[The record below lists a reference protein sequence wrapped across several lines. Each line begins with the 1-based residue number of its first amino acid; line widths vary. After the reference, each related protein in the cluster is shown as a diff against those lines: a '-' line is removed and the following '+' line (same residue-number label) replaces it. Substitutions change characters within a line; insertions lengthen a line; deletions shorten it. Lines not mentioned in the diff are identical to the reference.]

1 MPSRASAPCASRSR
15 FVTKALAVQRGLDT
29 GVRHREEVVAKRFAV
44 SPGRVCTKPSA
55 DYSGRTACYA
65 EHSKRR
71 KTCPLLSYDDDTVPS
86 HEPGIYLVGL
96 PPYEE
101 PVDEDD
107 ELFNTMVIGPYPV
120 GKFQLVVK
128 RVDLDVVF
136 GNNTYPENVSI
147 RFYGRDMTIPTIEE
161 LRDFVGRMERS
172 KLPASARHC
181 ISNARTCVSMLVE
194 RRKTLQLLQRR
205 CNQDP
210 ALQRAA
216 RRVLQNIFYFA
227 MYSRRWAGPGTP
239 YPIQTK
245 ETNRNVGQYK
255 TISEHLKGMA
265 VNVSSTGE
273 VLVRDKDWRAA
284 DEIQNGKAMAMV
296 EAHLL
301 GASIAFDSV
310 PNNHVLKSC
319 MLAADRWQTTEG
331 DYWPKQFTLFEI
343 MFDESSS
350 VSSYDPKKGKVCT
363 RQVSSDLIRTCD
375 MLASFLYKTR
385 PQWLVYEGK
394 LDEIQ

>member
-1 MPSRASAPCASRSR
+1 MPSKASAPCASRSR

-44 SPGRVCTKPSA
+44 SPGRKVCTKPSP

-71 KTCPLLSYDDDTVPS
+71 KTCPLLSYDDNTVPL
-86 HEPGIYLVGL
+86 HKPGIYLVGL

-101 PVDEDD
+101 PDD
-107 ELFNTMVIGPYPV
+107 EEDEPFNTMIIGPYPV
-120 GKFQLVVK
+120 GKLQLVVK
-128 RVDLDVVF
+128 RVELDVVF
-136 GNNTYPENVSI
+136 GNHKYPENVSI
-147 RFYGRDMTIPTIEE
+147 RFYGRDMTIPSIDE
-161 LRDFVGRMERS
+161 LRDFVGRME
-172 KLPASARHC
+172 KTQLPDSARRC
-181 ISNARTCVSMLVE
+181 ITNARECVSMLLE
-194 RRKTLQLLQRR
+194 RRDTLRLLQRR
-205 CNQDP
+205 CNRDP
-210 ALQRAA
+210 VLQRAA

-245 ETNRNVGQYK
+245 ETNRNVGQNK
-255 TISEHLKGMA
+255 VISEHLRGMA

-273 VLVRDKDWRAA
+273 VLVRDRNWRAA
-284 DEIQNGKAMAMV
+284 DEIQYGKAMAMV

-301 GASIAFDSV
+301 GASIAFDSA
-310 PNNHVLKSC
+310 PSVLKSC
-319 MLAADRWQTTEG
+319 MLAADRWQTTDG

-363 RQVSSDLIRTCD
+363 RQVSSDLIRTCE